1 MSLFHFLSHLCK
13 WPELDLPHDTLS
25 YTAQDTLLPRWH
37 LSPNLF
43 TLLALSSAANNLLWD
58 YIVSTEVT
66 HFHCIKQDTNYR
78 WLILLFRYE
87 LVNSFNWH
95 IFEVQL
101 KRRKNPDFM
110 LRPFHTMW
118 KHLQHFH
125 VFLDASNGFCGQ
137 EWFCSHGH
145 CCQRLLLWHRS
156 QWWSYFLT
164 PSLIH
169 RVNRPLM
176 RWHFDII
183 SPMNELT
190 CDVTITLSFYQWKL
204 SHWLLLS
211 LLLVH
216 YFQPLFP
223 DLLVW
228 KHKDNFQML
237 RVTLTGNS
245 LMIVSHSTISFA

>member
-1 MSLFHFLSHLCK
+1 MCHSISAGKLLWAGDTVNTCNKQEPQAATLYLLILCLISMHKHMSLFHFLSHLCK

-43 TLLALSSAANNLLWD
+43 TLLALSSAANYLLWD

-118 KHLQHFH
+118 
-125 VFLDASNGFCGQ
+125 
-137 EWFCSHGH
+137 
-145 CCQRLLLWHRS
+145 
-156 QWWSYFLT
+156 
-164 PSLIH
+164 
-169 RVNRPLM
+169 
-176 RWHFDII
+176 
-183 SPMNELT
+183 
-190 CDVTITLSFYQWKL
+190 
-204 SHWLLLS
+204 
-211 LLLVH
+211 
-216 YFQPLFP
+216 
-223 DLLVW
+223 
-228 KHKDNFQML
+228 
-237 RVTLTGNS
+237 
-245 LMIVSHSTISFA
+245 